1 MKYRVN
7 SPRLGVVG
15 DPYVPADGVNVA
27 ALIAGGFVV
36 EIESTPKAAKSA
48 TIKTKNNKEK

>member
-15 DPYVPADGVNVA
+15 DPYVPVDGVNLE
-27 ALIAGGFVV
+27 ALIAGGFIIQV
-36 EIESTPKAAKSA
+36 ESTPKASKSA
-48 TIKTKNNKEK
+48 TMKTKTNKEK

>member
-27 ALIAGGFVV
+27 ALIAGGFII
-36 EIESTPKAAKSA
+36 EIESTPKASKSG
-48 TIKTKNNKEK
+48 TMKTKTNKEK

>member
-48 TIKTKNNKEK
+48 TIKTKTNKEK

>member
-27 ALIAGGFVV
+27 ALIDGGFLV
-36 EIESTPKAAKSA
+36 EIESTPKASKSA
-48 TIKTKNNKEK
+48 TIKSKTNKEK

>member
-1 MKYRVN
+1 MKYRIN

-27 ALIAGGFVV
+27 ALIAGGFLV
-36 EIESTPKAAKSA
+36 EIESTPKGSKSA
-48 TIKTKNNKEK
+48 TIKTKTNKEK

>member
-15 DPYVPADGVNVA
+15 DPYVPTDGVNVA
-27 ALIAGGFVV
+27 ALIAGGFLV
-36 EIESTPKAAKSA
+36 EIESTPKASKSA
-48 TIKTKNNKEK
+48 TIKTKTNKEN